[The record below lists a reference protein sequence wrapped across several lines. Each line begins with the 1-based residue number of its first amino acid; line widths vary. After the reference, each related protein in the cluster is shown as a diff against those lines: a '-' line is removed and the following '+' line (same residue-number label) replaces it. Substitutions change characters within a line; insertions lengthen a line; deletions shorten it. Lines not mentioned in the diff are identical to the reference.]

1 MVSYD
6 RKDGAA
12 ESTGSVVGDLTQFMV
27 PEKMAK
33 QREMGLGLRHDYNS

>member
-12 ESTGSVVGDLTQFMV
+12 ESTGSVVDLTQFLV

-33 QREMGLGLRHDYNS
+33 QREMGLGLRHDYNP